1 MIRHVSAVVIGLC
14 LSTSPVYGQTTTSQG
29 TEITVRSAPAEVHKS
44 PTVASAII
52 GKAPIGTTLEI
63 KRNLGSWV
71 AVPWPGG
78 DNGVAFVHVNAGT
91 IGPRTPQLSAQAGA
105 VPASAQGSATAGTMT
120 DGPAALADRILNGH
134 QNGQPSN
141 GTPRSSTERS
151 NILLPPHTLGMG
163 ARINALTPGFGAGF
177 GVTTRK
183 WWHNAI
189 GVQFEV
195 LHSRLGNLVGP
206 GHVTSL
212 QFAPSV
218 MYSLPDVVA
227 NSLWVRP
234 YAGGGMSFNRASIH
248 SGDNTLQN
256 AGSETRKG
264 WQAFGGVETTFA
276 AVPQVAWSAE
286 LGYRRLQTSAIGFEP
301 KRLSIALAGH
311 WYLW

>member
-1 MIRHVSAVVIGLC
+1 MIRHVSAVIVSLC
-14 LSTSPVYGQTTTSQG
+14 VSTAPVYAQSAMPQSTD
-29 TEITVRSAPAEVHKS
+29 ITVKTAPADVHKS
-44 PTVASAII
+44 PTVASAVI
-52 GKAPIGTTLEI
+52 GTAPIGTTLEI

-78 DNGVAFVHVNAGT
+78 DNGVAYLHVNTGT
-91 IGPRTPQLSAQAGA
+91 ISAHTTAAATQTT
-105 VPASAQGSATAGTMT
+105 AQGSSATAAAMA

-141 GTPRSSTERS
+141 ALPRSSAERS
-151 NILLPPHTLGMG
+151 AIVLPPHMLGMG

-177 GVTTRK
+177 GVTTRN
-183 WWHNAI
+183 WWHSGV
-189 GVQFEV
+189 GVQFEM

-218 MYSLPDVVA
+218 MYSLPDAVA

-234 YAGGGMSFNRASIH
+234 YVGGGISFNRTSTN
-248 SGDNTLQN
+248 STGTSLQN

-276 AVPQVAWSAE
+276 AMPQVAWSAE
-286 LGYRRLQTSAIGFEP
+286 LGYRRLETSTIGFEP

>member
-1 MIRHVSAVVIGLC
+1 MIRHVSAVIVSLC
-14 LSTSPVYGQTTTSQG
+14 LSTAPVYAQTTTPQS
-29 TEITVRSAPAEVHKS
+29 TDITVRTAPADVHKS
-44 PTVASAII
+44 PTVASAVI

-71 AVPWPGG
+71 AVAWPAG
-78 DNGVAFVHVNAGT
+78 DNGVAYLHVNTGT
-91 IGPRTPQLSAQAGA
+91 ISAHIAS
-105 VPASAQGSATAGTMT
+105 VPTQTTAQGSSTAAGAMA

-141 GTPRSSTERS
+141 GSNGARQSSAERSS
-151 NILLPPHTLGMG
+151 ILLPPHTLGMG

-177 GVTTRK
+177 GVTTRN
-183 WWHNAI
+183 WWHSGL

-212 QFAPSV
+212 QFAPSA

-234 YAGGGMSFNRASIH
+234 YVGGGISFNRASIN
-248 SGDNTLQN
+248 SAGTNLQN
-256 AGSETRKG
+256 PGSETRKG
-264 WQAFGGVETTFA
+264 WQAFGGVETTLA
-276 AVPQVAWSAE
+276 AVPQIAWSAE
-286 LGYRRLQTSAIGFEP
+286 LGYRRLQTSTIGFEP
-301 KRLSIALAGH
+301 KRLSVALAGH